1 MVVFPYISGLEISI
15 VPLIQKGYDA
25 ELSSAKAY

>member
-25 ELSSAKAY
+25 VFPSVVAY